1 MVPIAHFKSP
11 LETTHLFLRASQSE
25 DLKPLFAI
33 GSDPEVWSLHSET
46 DRYTKEKFSAYFES
60 GLCNELGAYTLI
72 YKSTGEVAGFTRYY
86 DYDSVATTVK
96 IGYTF
101 LSKVLWGKGLNQE
114 LKKAMIDHA
123 FEGGCT
129 QVIFEVFE
137 RNFRS
142 QRAVL
147 KLGAL
152 EIEPRGDRKRF
163 ALFRT
168 DAFSSLAT

>member
-1 MVPIAHFKSP
+1 MVPIAHFKTP
-11 LETTHLFLRASQSE
+11 LETPHLLLRVSQPQ
-25 DLKPLFAI
+25 DLKSLFAI
-33 GSDPEVWSLHSET
+33 GSDPEIWSFHSET
-46 DRYTKEKFSAYFES
+46 DRYTEKKFSAYFES
-60 GLCNELGAYTLI
+60 GLRNDLGAYTLV
-72 YKSTGEVAGFTRYY
+72 YKPTGAVVGFTRFY
-86 DYDSVATTVK
+86 DYDLSTAAVK

-101 LSKVLWGKGLNQE
+101 LSKVLWGRGVNGE

-137 RNFRS
+137 QNFRS

-168 DAFSSLAT
+168 NTFSSLAK

>member
-1 MVPIAHFKSP
+1 MVPVTHFQTP
-11 LETTHLFLRASQSE
+11 LETPHLLLRASQPH
-25 DLKPLFAI
+25 DLKTLFAI

-46 DRYTKEKFSAYFES
+46 DRYTEEKFSAYFES
-60 GLCNELGAYTLI
+60 GLRNDLGAYTLI
-72 YKSTGEVAGFTRYY
+72 YKPTGEVAGFTRYY
-86 DYDSVATTVK
+86 DYDSAAATVK

-101 LSKVLWGKGLNQE
+101 LSKALWGKGVNQE

-137 RNFRS
+137 QNFRS

>member
-1 MVPIAHFKSP
+1 MAPITHFQTP
-11 LETTHLFLRASQSE
+11 LETPNLFLRATQSE

-46 DRYTKEKFSAYFES
+46 DRYTEEKFSAYFES
-60 GLCNELGAYTLI
+60 GLRNELGAYTLI
-72 YKSTGEVAGFTRYY
+72 YKSTGEVVGFTRYY
-86 DYDSVATTVK
+86 DYDSVAATVK

-101 LSKVLWGKGLNQE
+101 LSKVLWGKGINQE
-114 LKKAMIDHA
+114 LKKVMIDHA
-123 FEGGCT
+123 FEGGCN

-168 DAFSSLAT
+168 DSFSSLAT